1 MVFSSWVS
9 FSYGR
14 GGAND
19 SVSTVP
25 VGVDG
30 SGIAGPPG
38 SDTCRGKY
46 AKLQLEEEQD
56 EQSEL
61 LSSTSNDGFSGER

>member
-1 MVFSSWVS
+1 VVFSSWVS

-19 SVSTVP
+19 SASTVP

-46 AKLQLEEEQD
+46 VK
-56 EQSEL
+56 SEL
-61 LSSTSNDGFSGER
+61 LSSTGNDRVSGER